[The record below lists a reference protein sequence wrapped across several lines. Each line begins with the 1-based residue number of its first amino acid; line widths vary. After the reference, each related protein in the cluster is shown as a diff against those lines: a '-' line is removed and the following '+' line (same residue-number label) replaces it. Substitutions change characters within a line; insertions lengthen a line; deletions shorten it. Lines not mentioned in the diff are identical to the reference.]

1 MGMDKY
7 SKEFVSNWCQQH
19 GWTDLFIERYRYWA
33 FPPGAVMPLPV
44 PAQALQELGDARSWG
59 LKETLWYGGAIALT
73 ILAAPLSYFSHCPM
87 PLMFAF
93 AFGAIAVGLMEDA
106 AET

>member
-1 MGMDKY
+1 MAGQIY
-7 SKEFVSNWCQQH
+7 LLNATAIGPFRRGLSCP
-19 GWTDLFIERYRYWA
+19 Y
-33 FPPGAVMPLPV
+33 V